1 MSETMNT
8 GDVSRRLG
16 IPVTAELLTELGFEP
31 VGRDKRAVL
40 WAPEDYPKMCDA
52 VGKYIAG
59 RKNVPM
65 QPKPE
70 RQAKPTK
77 SKTPVAGKPLPPSD
91 DDDEEL

>member
-16 IPVTAELLTELGFEP
+16 IPVTAELLTELGFKP

-65 QPKPE
+65 QPKPD
-70 RQAKPTK
+70 RPTK
-77 SKTPVAGKPLPPSD
+77 VKKPAAGKPPAPSD